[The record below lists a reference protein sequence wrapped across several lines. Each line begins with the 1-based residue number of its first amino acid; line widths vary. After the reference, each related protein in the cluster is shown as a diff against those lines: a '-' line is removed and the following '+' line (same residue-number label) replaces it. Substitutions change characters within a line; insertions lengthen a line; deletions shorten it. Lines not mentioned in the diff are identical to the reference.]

1 MVAPEVAQ
9 SKRVLTYDRHG
20 HSQSERPERPERIR
34 SLIAHES
41 PLVGQFV
48 EEVAFGP
55 GAWDQLPSRVQQ
67 TFITNASTFLD
78 EAGEPDALA
87 PQYRGVSE
95 ASI

>member
-1 MVAPEVAQ
+1 MTGTVTV
-9 SKRVLTYDRHG
+9 K
-20 HSQSERPERPERIR
+20 
-34 SLIAHES
+34 
-41 PLVGQFV
+41 
-48 EEVAFGP
+48 AFGP